1 MSPSKTIAT
10 EGASREKIRVY
21 EETVGGSRLIRVRW
35 REQGKRMTRS
45 WPASAE
51 NKATAKAFA
60 KGIALG
66 REVHV
71 PKESLTLRDLWTRY
85 VEAEFPHLRPNSQ
98 RLYREHW
105 AKWEAT
111 WGREFPVQNTTIEM
125 IIQFRTAMTKQGNA
139 ITTMREI
146 ISSVK
151 RVYKWAAML
160 KAIPTNEIAL
170 YEFKVAKDA
179 KKAPPAEYRTDEF
192 QKILA
197 KLDPAIAT
205 QKRAFVALSICGF
218 QGARQQAVLHLRWE
232 DIDFDKGVITWRAK
246 WDKMGREWTQP
257 MREGTRKAL
266 IHAGIVDAGTSS
278 PWVLPSGSSKNKSE
292 TYSIQSLWAALRA
305 AEIRAG
311 VEYKRGR
318 GAHGLRRMLAGDVSA
333 LTGDATLGMMAIG
346 DTDIRMAGRYI
357 QKRDDRMAEAF
368 SRLDNPEEATKP

>member
-1 MSPSKTIAT
+1 MTPAKTIAV
-10 EGASREKIRVY
+10 EGASRERIRVY
-21 EETVGGSRLIRVRW
+21 QEGDLIRVRW
-35 REQGKRMTRS
+35 REAGKRMTRS
-45 WPASAE
+45 WPMSAE

-66 REVHV
+66 REAHV
-71 PKESLTLRDLWTRY
+71 EKQSLTLRELWVRY
-85 VEAEFPHLRPNSQ
+85 IEAEFPHLRPNSQ

-111 WGREFPVQNTTIEM
+111 WGRGFPAENTTIEM
-125 IIQFRTAMTKQGNA
+125 LIQFRTAMTKQGKA

-197 KLDPAIAT
+197 KLDPDSAS
-205 QKRAFVALSICGF
+205 QWRAFVALSICGF

-232 DIDFDKGVITWRAK
+232 DIDFAAGVITWRAK
-246 WDKMGREWTQP
+246 WDKMGREWSQP
-257 MREGTRKAL
+257 LREATRKAL
-266 IHAGIVDAGTSS
+266 APAVLKRKDSL
-278 PWVLPSGSSKNKSE
+278 WVLPSGSSKNTSE

-357 QKRDDRMAEAF
+357 QKRDDRMAEVF
-368 SRLDNPEEATKP
+368 TQLDADRES